1 MRERGT
7 PDGGDGMLK
16 ISPTD
21 ALAAALEKE
30 RAYRD
35 VYGPASEP
43 MAFEI
48 ARAADSLLMGDLLGF
63 APKGKLDR
71 MELFIREWG
80 INDALARTIPL
91 EQGSAPFR
99 LFPSRPE
106 NQAQV
111 DDFLFSCG
119 AIRLGEKMLAWLR
132 EGLVSG
138 DYREHHDPDMGSLK
152 VLVLTTADPSLGDEI
167 VNRAW
172 LRWEADGAVR
182 AGRSRE
188 AALAAEHR
196 KLEPQLA
203 RTCSLM
209 RDAFP
214 VYDEAYA
221 LMDLFEE
228 QGAHYLERMF
238 GRDLFGPDDV
248 IGGFRFC
255 DYLAA
260 IRVLSGMQH
269 LHLAVFRIL
278 RARHPSLD
286 IRNLLAWPC
295 SVEITA
301 GLVARRLDCSV
312 EEAARLL
319 DPLTMSGV
327 NAARHG
333 AVGDPV
339 WPALIRAS
347 RDTFIHP
354 LFGLDVNPH
363 LFLLTNLRHDHRGDW
378 DRAAN
383 GREGRWQSELAEL
396 LDGSRYD
403 QVRAK
408 GLLLRKDGRHLTD
421 IDFAAYDRGSG
432 DLLLVQL
439 KWQHPF
445 DADDKTRRS
454 MARNLVEGGNQWT
467 EAVTGWLAEHGP
479 EEMVKRLGFT
489 LGASPRPCLLVLARY
504 GAQFS
509 GRADRDKRA
518 TWTSWPHFKKAW
530 RHAGRKSARDLAH
543 FIRRDVTEAKRR
555 HKGVTTTFKVGGL
568 GVLLNPSRV
577 PSAP

>member
-1 MRERGT
+1 M
-7 PDGGDGMLK
+7 PK
-16 ISPTD
+16 ILPTE
-21 ALAAALEKE
+21 ALIAALEKE

-35 VYGPASEP
+35 AYGPASEP
-43 MAFEI
+43 VAFEV
-48 ARAADSLLMGDLLGF
+48 ARAADNLLMGDLLGF

-71 MELFIREWG
+71 MELAIREWG
-80 INDALARTIPL
+80 INDAFARMIPPD
-91 EQGSAPFR
+91 QGSAPFR

-138 DYREHHDPDMGSLK
+138 DYREHHDPDIGPLK

-167 VNRAW
+167 VNRMW
-172 LRWEADGAVR
+172 LRWDADGKVR

-188 AALAAEHR
+188 AALMAEHR
-196 KLEPQLA
+196 KLEPQLE
-203 RTCSLM
+203 RMCGLI

-221 LMDLFEE
+221 LLGLFED
-228 QGAHYLERMF
+228 QAAHYLERMF

-248 IGGFRFC
+248 IGGFPFR

-260 IRVLSGMQH
+260 VRVLSGMQH
-269 LHLAVFRIL
+269 LHLAAFRIL
-278 RARHPSLD
+278 HARHPSLD
-286 IRNLLAWPC
+286 VRNLLAWPC
-295 SVEITA
+295 SAEITT
-301 GLVARRLDCSV
+301 GLVARSLDCTV
-312 EEAARLL
+312 EDAALL
-319 DPLTMSGV
+319 LQPLTMSGE

-333 AVGDPV
+333 AIGDSV

-347 RDTFIHP
+347 RNTFIHP
-354 LFGLDVNPH
+354 LFGLDVNPY
-363 LFLLTNLRHDHRGDW
+363 LFLLTNLRHDHRADW

-383 GREGRWQSELAEL
+383 GREGRWQSEFAEV

-408 GLLLRKDGRHLTD
+408 GLLLRKEGRHITD
-421 IDFAAYDRGSG
+421 VDFAAYDRNSG
-432 DLLLVQL
+432 DLMLVQL

-454 MARNLVEGGNQWT
+454 MARNLVVGGNQWI
-467 EAVTGWLAEHGP
+467 EVVTGWLTEHGA
-479 EEMVKRLGFT
+479 EEMVKRLGFA
-489 LGASPRPCLLVLARY
+489 LGASPRPRLFVLARY

-509 GRADRDKRA
+509 GRADRDERA

-530 RHAGRKSARDLAH
+530 RHTSRRSARDLAH
-543 FIRRDVTEAKRR
+543 FIRRDATEVKRR
-555 HKGVTTTFKVGGL
+555 HKGVATTFKVGDL
-568 GVLLNPSRV
+568 GVLLNPSRA
-577 PSAP
+577 PSTP